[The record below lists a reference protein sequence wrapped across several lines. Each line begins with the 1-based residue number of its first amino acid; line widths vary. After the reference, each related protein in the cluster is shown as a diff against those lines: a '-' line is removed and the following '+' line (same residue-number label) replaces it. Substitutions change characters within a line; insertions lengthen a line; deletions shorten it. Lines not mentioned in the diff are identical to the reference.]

1 MDDLIINSAP
11 GSGTTYCSTILQKA
25 FGKWFQT
32 THQPH
37 LLTEGGNQ
45 VFILRDPYYAI
56 VSGLER
62 HFQGIDSPD
71 LREFE
76 ISNQDTLKLKI
87 KYYNTLYNV
96 FLDDF
101 ERDNVLIYVYED
113 MRNNPMDLVQKI
125 SDKFNIPI
133 VESGITDKWVDEK
146 LVSNL
151 SDPNYP
157 LAKRNRYI
165 GTPEKPILKAA
176 VEASDIVKQTYD
188 RYWEYRTKIAVN

>member
-45 VFILRDPYYAI
+45 VYILRDPYYAI

-76 ISNQDTLKLKI
+76 ISNSDTLKLKI

-96 FLDDF
+96 FMDDF

-133 VESGITDKWVDEK
+133 VDFNVTDKWVDEK
-146 LVSNL
+146 LVANL
-151 SDPNYP
+151 SDVNYP
-157 LAKRNRYI
+157 LARRNRNI

-176 VEASDIVKQTYD
+176 VESSDIVKQTYD
-188 RYWEYRTKIAVN
+188 RYWEYKYKIAVN